1 MTRGKVRA
9 SVAASIKDG
18 LAWAAMSGLVEP
30 YVVPFALA
38 LGASAPFVGFLRAA
52 PPLAASAAQLLNEEM
67 VRRLG
72 SCRRA
77 VRLDVLAQA
86 SSLFAAAAAVVLPP
100 RGALL
105 LLAAALVLYTTAGN
119 LAGPPWATLMGEY
132 IPRRRRGAF
141 FGLRNQ
147 IVGVTFFSASL
158 AAARL
163 LSFYPGLWTFSAL
176 FAAAGLLRLL
186 SFHYI
191 GGMYEPASGFHLPRT
206 PSAAEQPASPPPAL
220 RPFLASVFA
229 LMFSSFLVAPYF
241 SVYVLTHLRYGY
253 LRYMVI
259 MTIGQLVTYLLMRRW
274 GGIADLFGSVKVLRA
289 AFLSVPLIPLLW
301 ALAPSFWWL
310 VCAEVF
316 SGTVWAAY
324 GMGTNNFVYELAGP
338 ARRTRYIAMFG
349 FTACLGQFAGA
360 LAGGVLYATL
370 RGNAF
375 VVMLLMSACLRIG
388 AIIPFLARVK
398 ETDMAAAARPG
409 FLMSAIGF
417 RSIDVYPAAALPG
430 RRPPGRP

>member
-18 LAWAAMSGLVEP
+18 LAWAGMSGLAEP
-30 YVVPFALA
+30 NVVPFALA
-38 LGASAPFVGFLRAA
+38 LDASAPFIGFLRAA
-52 PPLAASAAQLLNEEM
+52 PPLAASAAQLFNEGM

-86 SSLFAAAAAVVLPP
+86 SSLFAAAAAVLLPP
-100 RGALL
+100 RAALL

-119 LAGPPWATLMGEY
+119 LASPPWATLMGEY

-147 IVGVTFFSASL
+147 TVGITFFSASL
-158 AAARL
+158 AAARA
-163 LSFYPGLWTFSAL
+163 LSFYPGLWAFAAL

-191 GGMYEPASGFHLPRT
+191 GGMYEPASGFHLPKNAS
-206 PSAAEQPASPPPAL
+206 PAAGQAAPPPAL

-274 GGIADLFGSVKVLRA
+274 GAMADLFGSVKVLRV
-289 AFLSVPLIPLLW
+289 AFLAVPLIPLLW

-324 GMGTNNFVYELAGP
+324 GMGTNNFVYELGCP
-338 ARRTRYIAMFG
+338 AMRTRYIAMFG

-360 LAGGVLYATL
+360 LAGGLLYATL
-370 RGNAF
+370 KGKAF
-375 VVMLLMSACLRIG
+375 VAMLLLSAGLRIA
-388 AIIPFLARVK
+388 AILPFFSRVK
-398 ETDMAAAARPG
+398 ETDAAAAARPG
-409 FLMSAIGF
+409 FLLAAIGF
-417 RSIDVYPAAALPG
+417 RSVDVYPAADLP
-430 RRPPGRP
+430 RR